1 METSRWSTRF
11 FFLLTSRFPCMLICK
26 DNFREALLHVASRHC
41 VQRQIYIRLLHLY
54 DTTRNVIFVSTQSID
69 LLAQGSLHMRICRS
83 QAVAFIITVL
93 IKLSLFLRA
102 KCCIKG
108 LLKLEIQK
116 KKEGCWKMAL
126 FPYIVV
132 LKLLKH
138 CLRKHPLHQS
148 AC

>member
-1 METSRWSTRF
+1 
-11 FFLLTSRFPCMLICK
+11 MLICK

-69 LLAQGSLHMRICRS
+69 LLAQRSLHVRICRS
-83 QAVAFIITVL
+83 QAAGFIITVL

-116 KKEGCWKMAL
+116 KKRR
-126 FPYIVV
+126 
-132 LKLLKH
+132 LLKDRPLSLYR
-138 CLRKHPLHQS
+138 CFKTIKALLEKASRPPISVLNILRQEPKRALRAS
-148 AC
+148 C